1 MDLVVVPD
9 PQFANSLL
17 YRRPLGLFNTIS
29 ICNIKQVNGYQWCAR
44 VSSSVDTLT
53 PNDRVAN
60 HATQHTTQTLANDPN
75 GSKRKQQRVR
85 KERPRIKPW

>member
-1 MDLVVVPD
+1 MPG
-9 PQFANSLL
+9 PKFANSRLD
-17 YRRPLGLFNTIS
+17 RRPFGALFNTPF
-29 ICNIKQVNGYQWCAR
+29 CNLRQVNGYQWCAR
-44 VSSSVDTLT
+44 VTSSVDTLT
-53 PNDRVAN
+53 PNDSVAN